1 MFVKQPYQLTNFR
14 LKLFL
19 LGTISFDHFLKY
31 DGKKRSRFM
40 GNSQR
45 SAIVSEVYADLKI
58 TRYDEK
64 NDQ

>member
-1 MFVKQPYQLTNFR
+1 MLVKQPYQLTNFR

-19 LGTISFDHFLKY
+19 LGTIPLDHSLKY

-40 GNSQR
+40 GNFQR